1 GLPGIPLAIACP
13 GLQVTLVES
22 NGKKARFMREA
33 VRQLGLG
40 NARVAESRAEALDE
54 AGRYDQLTAR
64 AMDTLAGIVRVGGH
78 LLRPGGVLLAMKG
91 VYPHEEIADLP
102 AGWQV
107 REVTP
112 LSVPGLAGERHLV
125 TVTGP

>member
-1 GLPGIPLAIACP
+1 
-13 GLQVTLVES
+13 
-22 NGKKARFMREA
+22 M
-33 VRQLGLG
+33 
-40 NARVAESRAEALDE
+40 AESRAEALDE

-91 VYPHEEIADLP
+91 VYPHEEIAELP

-107 REVTP
+107 REVT
-112 LSVPGLAGERHLV
+112 R
-125 TVTGP
+125 